1 MTGLRGLWMG
11 RLVVAMVLLMSACGG
26 QPSPSATPPGAEDI
40 PRGGTL
46 KTALVFGR
54 PAVLD
59 PHSPEAFLGT
69 FELHRCCL
77 SRTLVSYV
85 GRPTEDGGTELRPDL
100 AVELPEVSTDGLAW
114 TFRLKTGIHYGPP
127 LQGVTVT
134 AADIVRAIERFAILS
149 PEQALFFYGPIVG
162 VGEFVEGNA
171 GTISGLETPD
181 DETLIVRLD
190 APSGDLPQ
198 RFSLTAS
205 APIPP
210 SDTARLGTADGHDA
224 DFERFMVAT
233 GPYMFEGSANL
244 DFTKPSDEQE
254 PVAGYLPGEAIT
266 LVRNP
271 SWDSSTDD
279 LRPAYVDRIEIALAP
294 PDRATELAALVDDGS
309 LHLVVQIGRPP
320 QAPAEQV
327 DRYQADPELSDRLF
341 VNQRDFVRVI
351 TMNLAMPPFD
361 DVHVRRA
368 ANYAID
374 KAGLREAAGGPLTA
388 KVAGHLVL
396 DSLTDNLLVDYDPFA
411 TAGHRGDLDRA
422 REEMRQSRYD
432 EDGDGIC
439 DHPACQDL
447 RAATFDTDTSPS
459 EIALV
464 AENLEALGIHL
475 AVETWGPPELFAILD
490 DPSQQ
495 VAVVLISFGKALPNA
510 GDSLTG
516 FSVAGIGPGGA
527 NFSLIGA
534 DAASLAEWGYEVTE
548 VPNIDARLNACLPQT
563 GAAQTRCWAELD
575 QYLTEAVVPWVPYLF
590 ENYVRTVSA
599 RVAHYSFDQFAGL
612 PALDQIAVEP
622 DP

>member
-1 MTGLRGLWMG
+1 MSAPRGPWMV
-11 RLVVAMVLLMSACGG
+11 RVAVAVVLLTSACD
-26 QPSPSATPPGAEDI
+26 QPAPSATPPGAQDV

-54 PAVLD
+54 PTVLD
-59 PHSPEAFLGT
+59 SHSPDAFLPT

-100 AVELPEVSTDGLAW
+100 AVGLPEVSPDGLAW
-114 TFRLKTGIHYGPP
+114 TFRLKTGIHDGPP
-127 LQGVTVT
+127 LQALTVT
-134 AADIVRAIERFAILS
+134 AADIVRAIERFATLS
-149 PEQALFFYGPIVG
+149 PEQAFLFYGPIVG
-162 VGEFVEGNA
+162 VAEFIEGNA
-171 GTISGLETPD
+171 GTIAGLETPD

-190 APSGDLPQ
+190 TPSGDLPQ

-210 SDTARLGTADGHDA
+210 SGTARLGTAEGHDA
-224 DFERFMVAT
+224 DFERFIVAT

-244 DFTKPSDEQE
+244 DFTRPPDVQE
-254 PVAGYLPGEAIT
+254 PVAGYLPGATIT

-279 LRPAYVDRIEIALAP
+279 LRPAYVDRIEIAFAP
-294 PDRATELAALVDDGS
+294 PDDVTELAAMVDEGS
-309 LHLVVQIGRPP
+309 LDLVLQIGRPP
-320 QAPAEQV
+320 QAPTEQV
-327 DRYQADPELSDRLF
+327 DRYQADRELSDRLF

-361 DVHVRRA
+361 DLHVRRA
-368 ANYAID
+368 VNYAID
-374 KAGLREAAGGPLTA
+374 KAALREAAGGPLTG

-396 DSLTDNLLVDYDPFA
+396 DSLTDNLLVDYDPFV
-411 TAGHRGDLDRA
+411 TPGHRGDLDRA

-447 RAATFDTDTSPS
+447 RAATFDDEPSVS
-459 EIALV
+459 EIALI
-464 AENLEALGIHL
+464 AEDLEALGIHL
-475 AVETWGPPELFAILD
+475 EVETLGPPGLFAILD

-495 VAVVLISFGKALPNA
+495 VAVVLIGFGKALPNA

-516 FSVAGIGPGGA
+516 YSLAGIGPGGS

-534 DAASLAEWGYEVTE
+534 DAASLSEWGYEVTE
-548 VPNIDARLNACLPQT
+548 VPNIDARLEACLPQT

-575 QYLTEAVVPWVPYLF
+575 QYLTEAVVPWVPYVF

-599 RVAHYSFDQFAGL
+599 RVAHYSFDQSAGL

-622 DP
+622 D